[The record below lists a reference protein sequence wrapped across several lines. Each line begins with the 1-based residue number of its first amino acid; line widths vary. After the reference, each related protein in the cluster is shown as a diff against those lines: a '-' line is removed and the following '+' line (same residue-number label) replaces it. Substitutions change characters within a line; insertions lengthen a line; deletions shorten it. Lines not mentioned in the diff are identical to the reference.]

1 MEKCDQGNIFL
12 VLHCLVIL
20 VQSLDF
26 ILVMRWN
33 RLMGFPDVFFFLG
46 DEILVKFELLG
57 LFFFGFDLVVFWC
70 YITVQFLFCSSV
82 TSNV

>member
-1 MEKCDQGNIFL
+1 
-12 VLHCLVIL
+12 
-20 VQSLDF
+20 
-26 ILVMRWN
+26 
-33 RLMGFPDVFFFLG
+33 MGLPDVFFFLG

-70 YITVQFLFCSSV
+70 YIKVQFLVCSSV